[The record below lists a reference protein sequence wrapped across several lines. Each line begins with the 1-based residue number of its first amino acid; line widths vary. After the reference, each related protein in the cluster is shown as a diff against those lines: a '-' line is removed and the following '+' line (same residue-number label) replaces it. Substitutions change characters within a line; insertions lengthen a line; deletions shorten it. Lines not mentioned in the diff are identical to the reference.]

1 MEYFRGLFFLTT
13 NRIGQIDDAFLS
25 RVSLVIGYDEL
36 NDTSRAQIWNG
47 FFTKLETDM
56 KQQREKGKQP
66 IIEID
71 RYAEKYILHDE
82 EVKKLRWNGREIRNA
97 LQTAIT
103 LATYK
108 ASKDPRRKADE
119 VVEVTKDHFRSVVG
133 MSQSFRKYMD
143 SIQNLSEAERARRAL
158 DRNDAFK
165 HDKETSI

>member
-1 MEYFRGLFFLTT
+1 MEYFQGLFFLTT

-36 NDTSRAQIWNG
+36 NDTSRAQIWKG
-47 FFTKLETDM
+47 FFEKLETDM
-56 KQQREKGKQP
+56 EEKRKKGKKP

-71 RYAEKYILHDE
+71 RYAKKYVLHDD
-82 EVKKLRWNGREIRNA
+82 EVRNLKWNGREIRNA

-108 ASKDPRRKADE
+108 ASKESRRKAGD
-119 VVEVTKDHFRSVVG
+119 VVEVTEEHFQSVVR
-133 MSQSFRKYMD
+133 MSQSFRNYMD

-165 HDKETSI
+165 YDKERNI

>member
-1 MEYFRGLFFLTT
+1 MEYFKGLFFLTT

-25 RVSLVIGYDEL
+25 RVGLVIGYDEL

-47 FFTKLETDM
+47 FFSKLETDM
-56 KQQREKGKQP
+56 KQRREKGKKP

-71 RYAEKYILHDE
+71 RYAEKYILNDDE
-82 EVKKLRWNGREIRNA
+82 VRNLKWNGREIRNA

-108 ASKDPRRKADE
+108 ASKDPRRKADD
-119 VVEVTKDHFRSVVG
+119 VVEVTKEHFRSVVE

-143 SIQNLSEAERARRAL
+143 SIQNLSEADGARRAL
-158 DRNDAFK
+158 DRNDAFR
-165 HDKETSI
+165 HDRGTNS